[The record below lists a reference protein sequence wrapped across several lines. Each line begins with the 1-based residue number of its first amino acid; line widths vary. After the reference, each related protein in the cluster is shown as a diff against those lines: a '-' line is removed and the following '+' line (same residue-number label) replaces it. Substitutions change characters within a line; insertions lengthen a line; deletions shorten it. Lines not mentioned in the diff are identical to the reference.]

1 LTEAVDVM
9 QRQVDEYEN
18 EIRVLKDFKSP
29 TKRGQGGNR
38 TPRRSMTSVTDLSPH
53 GRGSAEEA
61 QVSSGALE
69 AALFRPALQK
79 ALQEAAHWKAATTA
93 SSIFD
98 LPPLPMLSGSRNV
111 GEERKS
117 DDFSEA
123 VFDTLQQLSS
133 ALSSN
138 RLEKASVRIVDLTNR
153 EKSPRFQLREHA
165 ARKAAASERLE
176 TLVLR
181 SRGRYIV

>member
-1 LTEAVDVM
+1 M

-18 EIRVLKDFKSP
+18 EIRLLKDFKSP

-38 TPRRSMTSVTDLSPH
+38 TPRRSMTTVADLSPH
-53 GRGSAEEA
+53 GRGNVEDA

-69 AALFRPALQK
+69 AALFRPALHK
-79 ALQEAAHWKAATTA
+79 ALKEAAHWKAATTA

-98 LPPLPMLSGSRNV
+98 LPPLPMLFGSRDV
-111 GEERKS
+111 EERNS
-117 DDFSEA
+117 
-123 VFDTLQQLSS
+123 LQQLSS
-133 ALSSN
+133 ALSSY

-153 EKSPRFQLREHA
+153 EKSPRVQLREHA
-165 ARKAAASERLE
+165 ARKTAASARLE

-181 SRGRYIV
+181 SRGRMHQ

>member
-1 LTEAVDVM
+1 M

-38 TPRRSMTSVTDLSPH
+38 TPRRSMTTVTDLSPA

-69 AALFRPALQK
+69 AALFRPALHK
-79 ALQEAAHWKAATTA
+79 ALQEAAHRKAATTV

-98 LPPLPMLSGSRNV
+98 LPPLPMLSGSRNA
-111 GEERKS
+111 EIRI
-117 DDFSEA
+117 
-123 VFDTLQQLSS
+123 LSS
-133 ALSSN
+133 SFPRRFRVTGWRRL
-138 RLEKASVRIVDLTNR
+138 RLES
-153 EKSPRFQLREHA
+153 
-165 ARKAAASERLE
+165 
-176 TLVLR
+176 
-181 SRGRYIV
+181 

>member
-1 LTEAVDVM
+1 M

-29 TKRGQGGNR
+29 TKRGQAASR
-38 TPRRSMTSVTDLSPH
+38 TPRRSSTTDMSSPH
-53 GRGSAEEA
+53 GKGSFEEA

-69 AALFRPALQK
+69 AALFRPALNK

-123 VFDTLQQLSS
+123 FDSLQQLSS
-133 ALSSN
+133 ALSSY
-138 RLEKASVRIVDLTNR
+138 RLENASVRIVDLTNR
-153 EKSPRFQLREHA
+153 EKSPRVQLREYA
-165 ARKAAASERLE
+165 ARKASASERLE
-176 TLVLR
+176 TVVLR
-181 SRGRYIV
+181 SRGRMHQ

>member
-38 TPRRSMTSVTDLSPH
+38 TPRRSMTTVADLSPH

-69 AALFRPALQK
+69 AALFRPALHK

-98 LPPLPMLSGSRNV
+98 LPPLPLPSGSRNV
-111 GEERKS
+111 G
-117 DDFSEA
+117 DDS
-123 VFDTLQQLSS
+123 LQQLSS
-133 ALSSN
+133 ALSSY

-153 EKSPRFQLREHA
+153 EKSPRVQLREHA
-165 ARKAAASERLE
+165 TRKTAATERLE

-181 SRGRYIV
+181 SRGRMYL